1 MLDTIKRAISLIDR
15 GDRAVWVVVVLLAVL
30 VSGVEALGAL
40 LIFFVVRVVTS
51 PDAAFDVPI
60 VGDLRER
67 FPGVDDATLFR
78 YLALVIGGFFLLRAV
93 VMLGQVYVQYR
104 LTYRTAVSISD
115 RLLHG
120 YLRMPYAWHLR
131 RNSAEMMRTAYS
143 AVNEVVNQVLAP
155 MVMLLSQALVIVAL
169 AVVLL
174 IAAPLAT
181 LLVLVTLGGLVIVI
195 LRVVQP
201 RLLALGEL
209 NQAMSKRSLQSLQQS
224 LHGVREVKLFG
235 REDYFRAQFERAQA
249 QMGRTQYLR
258 QTLTETPRITVET
271 VVIGLLLVFLVTSG
285 VGSSATDDSL
295 ALLGLFA
302 YAALRVMPTVNRMVT
317 YLNQLRFGAAAA
329 RIVSDDVAMLDA
341 HAAGQREPTVDQL
354 ELTNEIAAQRV
365 SFRYEGAGRNALTEV
380 DLRIRR
386 GESVGLVGST
396 GGGKT
401 TLVDVLLG
409 LLEPTSGRVC
419 VDGVDIADNLP
430 AWHATLGVVP
440 QAQFLLDD
448 TLRRNIAFGL
458 ADEEIDEDAL
468 DEAVGLAQLGEF
480 VRSLPEGLETVV
492 GERGVRVSGGQRQRV
507 SIARALYRRPAVL
520 AFDEGTS
527 ALDNRT
533 EADLIRALDSLRG
546 ERTMIIVAHRLTTV
560 RGCDRIVVLEGG
572 RIVDTGTYEEL
583 TARSPSFRAIAT

>member
-1 MLDTIKRAISLIDR
+1 MLDTIKRAVGLIER
-15 GDRAVWVVVVLLAVL
+15 GDRAVWIVVILLAML
-30 VSGVEALGAL
+30 VSGLEALGAL

-60 VGDLRER
+60 IGDLRER

-78 YLALVIGGFFLLRAV
+78 YLAFAIGAFFVLRALA
-93 VMLGQVYVQYR
+93 MLGQVYFQYR
-104 LTYRTAVSISD
+104 LTYGTAVSVSD
-115 RLLHG
+115 RLLRG

-143 AVNEVVNQVLAP
+143 AVNEVVNHVLSP
-155 MVMLLSQALVIVAL
+155 MVMLLSQALVVVGL

-181 LLVLVTLGGLVIVI
+181 LLVVLTLGGLVLLI

-201 RLLALGEL
+201 RLFALGKTH
-209 NQAMSKRSLQSLQQS
+209 QAMSRRSLQALQQS

-235 REDYFRAQFERAQA
+235 REEYFRAQFEGAQA
-249 QMGRTQYLR
+249 RMGRTQYLR
-258 QTLTETPRITVET
+258 QTLTETPRIMVET
-271 VVIGLLLVFLVTSG
+271 VVIGLLLAFLVTSG
-285 VGSSATDDSL
+285 VGSGATDESL

-302 YAALRVMPTVNRMVT
+302 YAALRVMPTVNRMMT

-329 RIVSDDVAMLDA
+329 RIVSDDLAMLEA
-341 HAAGQREPTVDQL
+341 NAAQRPEPTVARL
-354 ELTNEIAAQRV
+354 ELTREIAVERV
-365 SFRYEGAGRNALTEV
+365 SFRYEGTVRNALTDV

-401 TLVDVLLG
+401 TLVDIVLG
-409 LLEPTSGRVC
+409 LLEPTSGRVRI
-419 VDGVDIADNLP
+419 DGVDIAANLP
-430 AWHATLGVVP
+430 AWQANLGVVP

-448 TLRRNIAFGL
+448 TLRRNIAFGF
-458 ADEEIDEDAL
+458 ADAEIDEVAL
-468 DEAVGLAQLGEF
+468 DAAVGLAQLGEF
-480 VRSLPEGLETVV
+480 VRSLPEGLETVM

-533 EADLIRALDSLRG
+533 EADLIRALDALRG

-560 RGCDRIVVLEGG
+560 RSCDRIVVIEGG
-572 RIVDTGTYEEL
+572 LIVDSGTYDEL